1 MGIIPQMII
10 LPLIL
15 EMLMGIGLLEM
26 LLAKKADSATVIDL
40 IRKVESLEKQVAELE
55 TGNFGRSEKVFYT
68 VKDLSELMT
77 LAENTIRKN
86 YISTGII
93 KAHIP
98 SGSKSLI
105 IDADEFYRVKDIVER
120 YGVSYLRRMTN
131 G

>member
-93 KAHIP
+93 KARIP

>member
-1 MGIIPQMII
+1 
-10 LPLIL
+10 
-15 EMLMGIGLLEM
+15 M

-93 KAHIP
+93 KARIP